1 MMGMLG
7 GSSNTLI
14 FGGDGPGDMR
24 KVVAELA
31 TVRVLVFCEHCD
43 GSRID
48 V

>member
-31 TVRVLVFCEHCD
+31 TVGVLVFWEHCV
-43 GSRID
+43 GSGLD